1 MTAALSATTTA
12 VRSSWRTSSVT
23 STAAVVG
30 GLIVVQRV
38 LWPAPTGVLVKGVVI
53 GGLTALIS
61 FGIALVYR
69 SNRIVNFAQGD
80 LGTVP
85 TMGAVLLIV
94 GPGVPYFVSL
104 GLGLVVAA
112 LLGALVEFLIIRRF
126 AHAPRLILT
135 VATLGVAQIFAALA
149 LGLPSLANDAFPG
162 TFDINPPSTYP
173 SPFDFTFEIPPIV
186 FHGNDLIAL
195 ASVIVC
201 IVGLALFFRVT
212 NTGIAVRASAE
223 SFDRAAL
230 LGIPVKRVQM
240 IVWSI
245 ASVLAFVAVFMRAG
259 VIGVPLGSVLGPAI
273 LVRAL
278 AACVIGGMTNLPMIF
293 AGAVTLGVVEQAIVW
308 NTHETALVAPI
319 LFVVVL
325 VVLLLQRVDRSNR
338 SDGMSSWQVVT
349 DVRPIPPELSQ
360 QREVRWATRGL
371 TALLVGVALVLPVVL
386 SASRLDLVGVILVY
400 AMVGVSLVVL
410 TGWAGQVSLGAVAFL
425 AIGAAVGG
433 AITSRLGWD
442 LAIALL
448 VAGVVGAV
456 ISIVIGLPALRI
468 RGLLLAVTTLAFAQA
483 VAVYGL
489 NRSEFGWWL
498 PLRRIER
505 PDLFGLIPI
514 ASERQYYYF
523 IVVCLG
529 LMLSV
534 AKRLRR
540 SRVGRVMIGVREND
554 RAAQAFGVSPVRAKL
569 TAFAASGFIAAF
581 AGAVFVHH
589 QQRLGIEP
597 YATEESLAVFSM
609 VVIGGLGS
617 LSGAILG
624 AVYVIG
630 AQYFLPAEL
639 SFFAGGAGLLIVL
652 MTLPGGLGSLLY
664 QARDAFLRWVAQR
677 HEIMV
682 PSLFADAKDRSVVGL
697 SRERGMAFLRELAD
711 RMDGA
716 GAEALLSPLPEL
728 PLDAAP
734 DPPEP
739 EPQPVSTGAHEG
751 APEGAAAAAET
762 TQ

>member
-1 MTAALSATTTA
+1 MTAALSATTNA
-12 VRSSWRTSSVT
+12 VRSSWRTSSVA
-23 STAAVVG
+23 STGAVIL
-30 GLIVVQRV
+30 GLIVVQRI
-38 LWPAPTGVLVKGVVI
+38 LWPAPTGVLVKGIVI

-85 TMGAVLLIV
+85 TMAAVLLIV

-104 GLGLVVAA
+104 GLGLVAAA

-149 LGLPSLANDAFPG
+149 LALPSLAHDAFPG
-162 TFDINPPSTYP
+162 AFDLNPPNTYP
-173 SPFDFTFEIPPIV
+173 SPFGFTFEIPPIV

-195 ASVIVC
+195 LSVVIC
-201 IVGLALFFRVT
+201 SVGLALFFRVS

-223 SFDRAAL
+223 SVDRAAL

-259 VIGVPLGSVLGPAI
+259 VVGVPLGSVLGPAI

-278 AACVIGGMTNLPMIF
+278 AACVIGGMTSLPLIF

-325 VVLLLQRVDRSNR
+325 VVLLAQRVDRSNR

-349 DVRPIPPELSQ
+349 DVRPIPPELSHL
-360 QREVRWATRGL
+360 REVRWATRGL
-371 TALLVGVALVLPVVL
+371 VAVLAAVALGLPLVL
-386 SASRLDLVGVILVY
+386 STSRLDLVGVILVY

-442 LAIALL
+442 LTIALL
-448 VAGVVGAV
+448 VAGAVGAV

-489 NRSEFGWWL
+489 NRAEFGWWL
-498 PLRRIER
+498 PLGRIER

-514 ASERQYYYF
+514 ATERQYYYF
-523 IVVCLG
+523 IVVCLV

-569 TAFAASGFIAAF
+569 TAF

-630 AQYFLPAEL
+630 AQYFLPDEL

-652 MTLPGGLGSLLY
+652 IALPGGLGSLLY
-664 QARDAFLRWVAQR
+664 QGRDAFLRWVAQR

-682 PSLFADAKDRSVVGL
+682 PSLFADAKDMSAVGL
-697 SRERGMAFLRELAD
+697 SRERGLAFLRELAD

-716 GAEALLSPLPEL
+716 GAEALLSPLPEI
-728 PLDAAP
+728 PVEDIVADATGEP
-734 DPPEP
+734 VPPPEP
-739 EPQPVSTGAHEG
+739 EPVSSGAHDDASRPSG
-751 APEGAAAAAET
+751 RT
-762 TQ
+762 T